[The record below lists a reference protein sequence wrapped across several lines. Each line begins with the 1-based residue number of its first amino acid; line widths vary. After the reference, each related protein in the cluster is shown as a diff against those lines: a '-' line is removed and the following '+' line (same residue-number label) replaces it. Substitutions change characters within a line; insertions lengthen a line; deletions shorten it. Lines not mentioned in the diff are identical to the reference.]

1 MLDIREWIRTRESF
15 VYENH
20 DQDVKNL
27 NVLLNKINL
36 KVDDVIDAPS
46 FVTFVVNLDIETN
59 LSQLSKL
66 EKNFGIAV
74 KDNDV
79 RTFIDE
85 DKLYIE
91 KKTKGQVI
99 FDDLL
104 SGLDVE
110 PHRMVIGMDSKGQ
123 RIYCDLE
130 DMPHM
135 LVAGTTG
142 SGKSVFLN
150 SLIISLYI
158 NHWND
163 TEIVAIDPKGVE
175 FKQFS
180 PLKNFSYIDSTEVAI
195 AMFRK
200 LCEIMDKRY
209 IKLAKANCRSIDEY
223 NKKNMPMSRIVIVV
237 DEFADMLITGG
248 KEAEKY
254 IVRLAQKA
262 RAAGMHLILATQRP
276 SADVVTGLIKTNI
289 PTRVCLSV
297 KSQVDSR
304 IILDEKGGEKLKGHG
319 DMLFQKNGERKPI
332 RVQGVYLKDNEIINI
347 IYHAWVAYGGKP
359 LANIAE

>member
-1 MLDIREWIRTRESF
+1 MLDVRGWIRTRESY

-27 NVLLNKINL
+27 NVLLNKVNL

-46 FVTFVVNLDIETN
+46 FVTFVASLDIETN
-59 LSQLSKL
+59 LSQLNKL
-66 EKNFGIAV
+66 ERNFGIAV

-99 FDDLL
+99 LDDLL
-104 SGLDVE
+104 TGLDVGS
-110 PHRMVIGMDSKGQ
+110 HRMVIGMDSKGQ
-123 RIYCDLE
+123 KIYCDLE
-130 DMPHM
+130 DMSHM
-135 LVAGTTG
+135 IVAGTTG

-150 SLIISLYI
+150 SLIISLYL

-180 PLKNFSYIDSTEVAI
+180 PLKNFSYIDSTEYAI
-195 AMFRK
+195 AMLKK
-200 LCEIMDKRY
+200 LCEIMDERY
-209 IKLAKANCRSIDEY
+209 VKLTNANCSNIEEY
-223 NKKNMPMSRIVIVV
+223 NIRNVPMSRVAIVI
-237 DEFADMLITGG
+237 DEFADILITGG
-248 KEAEKY
+248 KEVEKY
-254 IVRLAQKA
+254 IVRLSQKA
-262 RAAGMHLILATQRP
+262 GAAGMHLILATQRP
-276 SADVVTGLIKTNI
+276 STDVVTELIRTNI

-297 KSQVDSR
+297 KSEIESQ
-304 IILDEKGGEKLKGHG
+304 IILDEKGGEKLKGQG
-319 DMLFQKNGERKPI
+319 DMLFQKKGERRPI

-347 IYHAWVAYGGKP
+347 IYHVWVAYGGKP
-359 LANIAE
+359 IENIAE

>member
-1 MLDIREWIRTRESF
+1 MLDIHEWIRTRTS
-15 VYENH
+15 YEYADH
-20 DQDVKNL
+20 TQDVETL
-27 NVLLNKINL
+27 NILLDKVGL
-36 KVDDVIDAPS
+36 KVDNVIDAPS
-46 FVTFVVNLDIETN
+46 FVTFVVNLNIDTN
-59 LSQLSKL
+59 LTATMKL
-66 EKNFGIAV
+66 ERNFGIAV

-79 RTFIDE
+79 RVFIDE

-91 KKTKGQVI
+91 KKTSGQVI
-99 FDDLL
+99 FDDLYK
-104 SGLDVE
+104 GLDVDK
-110 PHRMVIGMDSKGQ
+110 HRMVIGLDSKGDK
-123 RIYCDLE
+123 IYCDLE

-150 SLIISLYI
+150 SLIVSLYM

-180 PLKNFSYIDSTEVAI
+180 PLKNFSYIDSTELAI
-195 AMFRK
+195 AMFKK
-200 LCEIMDKRY
+200 LCEIMDERY
-209 IKLAKANCRSIDEY
+209 AKLAKANCRNIDEY
-223 NKKNMPMSRIVIVV
+223 NEKNAPMSRVVIVV

-319 DMLFQKNGERKPI
+319 DMLFQANGERNPI
-332 RVQGVYLKDNEIINI
+332 RVQGVYLKDSEILNI
-347 IYHAWVAYGGKP
+347 IYLAWIAYGGKP
-359 LANIAE
+359 LSNVN